1 MRGLLWNEKPA
12 TGWFVKAPS
21 RRGLQRL
28 FLWCLVVAAAQV
40 LLSSVRIVASS
51 SSATAN
57 STIVATIQCPYPH
70 RYVARDFRSSRIN
83 NTFFPDAATGRL
95 ASGRVVVT
103 GGGGNI
109 GTLLAMPQSCIHR

>member
-1 MRGLLWNEKPA
+1 MRSLWWDAA
-12 TGWFVKAPS
+12 TGWFAKVFS

-51 SSATAN
+51 SPATAQTP
-57 STIVATIQCPYPH
+57 TIVATTRWPSPH
-70 RYVARDFRSSRIN
+70 KYVARDFRSSRIDKIC
-83 NTFFPDAATGRL
+83 FSHAATGKL
-95 ASGRVVVT
+95 ASGRVVIT

-109 GTLLAMPQSCIHR
+109 GTVLAMPQSCMHR